1 MIDIIVQRGEG
12 LNKGE
17 DIVDPLITSVSTAI
31 ARGRMEIDSRVS
43 KKLVELTTK
52 HRVGVKTGMLIEVQD
67 ALMGKTWRGKITSV
81 VAGVE
86 GTVSSL
92 RLSVERVG

>member
-1 MIDIIVQRGEG
+1 MIDIIVQRGDG

-17 DIVDPLITSVSTAI
+17 DVVDPLINDVAVAL

-43 KKLVELTTK
+43 KTVVEITAK
-52 HRVGVKTGMLIEVQD
+52 HRVGVKTGLLIEVQD

-86 GTVSSL
+86 GAVSSL
-92 RLSVERVG
+92 RLTVERIS